1 MSVLC
6 GGPNYQALEATPTS
20 TPSSPRVDA
29 DLAAKYNFIDNED
42 SGPPNFTSQSRAVD
56 ADLDFEHDRM
66 TIVASWRAHANLL
79 MLFSGLLSALIAT
92 QLLQACW
99 RARPVLLPGA
109 WVVCLARVFQLMGN
123 AAAGAPGT
131 LPLSPSPSSSRSLG
145 VPEAVLPLSL
155 PASTRALWLTSL
167 VVGLGCTMV
176 ASSLKERA
184 CRDWRVT
191 HSWRHDRHER
201 KRAEY
206 DAFSAVDGEVVRPMV
221 VDMTRSFHAVHAFHL
236 LSVALYLWGLGIP
249 LVRASGPLALLVVG
263 ASGATFFIGQC
274 LIVSALPRVTI

>member
-92 QLLQACW
+92 QLLRGCW
-99 RARPVLLPGA
+99 AARPHLPGA

-131 LPLSPSPSSSRSLG
+131 LLPPPPPPPPPLSMSRSLG
-145 VPEAVLPLSL
+145 LPKAVLPLAL
-155 PASTRALWLTSL
+155 PALTRALWLASL

-176 ASSLKERA
+176 ASLLKERA
-184 CRDWRVT
+184 CRDLRMTRRWRYQQ
-191 HSWRHDRHER
+191 ER
-201 KRAEY
+201 KWVY
-206 DAFSAVDGEVVRPMV
+206 DAFSGDGEVRPMV
-221 VDMTRSFHAVHAFHL
+221 DMTKLFHAIHALHL
-236 LSVALYLWGLGIP
+236 VSVVLYLWGLGIP
-249 LVRASGPLALLVVG
+249 LLRASDPMALLVIVG
-263 ASGATFFIGQC
+263 SGATFFIGQC